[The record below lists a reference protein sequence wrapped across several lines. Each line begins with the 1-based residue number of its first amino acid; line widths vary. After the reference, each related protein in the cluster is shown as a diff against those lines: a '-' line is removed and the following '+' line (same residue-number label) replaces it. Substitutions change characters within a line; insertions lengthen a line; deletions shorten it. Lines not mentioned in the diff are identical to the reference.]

1 LSEPCSANMSRSG
14 IAVFNAL
21 VSCKL
26 VGRKPLYISTGR
38 RVTYPLTGAGFSV
51 TKHYGWHCEVV
62 FFAFMVPF
70 ATTFVL
76 GKITKLFHS

>member
-1 LSEPCSANMSRSG
+1 VWRAVVVSETMKLLQFLPPEWRAQYVERPSFVR
-14 IAVFNAL
+14 AL
-21 VSCKL
+21 RC
-26 VGRKPLYISTGR
+26 
-38 RVTYPLTGAGFSV
+38 
-51 TKHYGWHCEVV
+51 KHYGWHYEVV